1 MTEITLKN
9 DPKQELPESAPLDEG
24 KFAGWIA
31 FFVSQ
36 LKNPINKLATYHL
49 VRPILS
55 ALV

>member
-1 MTEITLKN
+1 M
-9 DPKQELPESAPLDEG
+9 PCLDNTNEAN
-24 KFAGWIA
+24 FANWIA

-36 LKNPINKLATYHL
+36 LKNLINKLATSHL

>member
-9 DPKQELPESAPLDEG
+9 DPKQKVPALDCGYPG
-24 KFAGWIA
+24 KFANWIA
-31 FFVSQ
+31 FLRSQ
-36 LKNPINKLATYHL
+36 LKKLINKLATYHL

>member
-1 MTEITLKN
+1 VTEITLKN
-9 DPKQELPESAPLDEG
+9 DPKQKMPCLDKADEG
-24 KFAGWIA
+24 NFANWIA

-36 LKNPINKLATYHL
+36 MKKLINKLATSHL

>member
-9 DPKQELPESAPLDEG
+9 DPKQELPESAPLGEG

-36 LKNPINKLATYHL
+36 LKNLINKLATSHL

>member
-9 DPKQELPESAPLDEG
+9 DPEQETPALLNTGGG

-31 FFVSQ
+31 FFASQ
-36 LKNPINKLATYHL
+36 LKNLINKLATSHL